1 MLKDLGNV
9 SNIKHRTHTEYP
21 LMSVSKDK
29 NYTLLLSPRKPS
41 MKYKFMY
48 MRENIP
54 YFSIKKKNSLA
65 WSLNDMILLNMLD
78 EHEYYNPSTH
88 EIKEQPSITLLNALT
103 NKRVVQYYNSFD
115 TALQEYQILFD
126 VHKMINVPNIRLN
139 KFGKIEIKSK
149 KWYNKLYEWFISLLK
164 NYMGSSSVDKII
176 IKNNHK

>member
-1 MLKDLGNV
+1 MLKDLGNI

-41 MKYKFMY
+41 IKYKFMY

-54 YFSIKKKNSLA
+54 YFSIGKNGLA
-65 WSLNDMILLNMLD
+65 WSLNDMIQLNMLD
-78 EHEYYNPSTH
+78 EHEYYNPPTH
-88 EIKEQPSITLLNALT
+88 EIKEQPSIILLNALK

-149 KWYNKLYEWFISLLK
+149 KWYNKIYEWFMSLIK
-164 NYMGSSSVDKII
+164 KYMG
-176 IKNNHK
+176 IKLNSH